1 MEAVKVDGH
10 GNKTVSMNIGGV
22 ERTYPCTKTGMEE
35 AYRHAE
41 TSGNQD
47 MISRTSAMF
56 EIEVLREDLEL
67 GDGDGRFAQIG
78 GYHRDVKRQDP
89 DGYESHHI
97 PSRGAQDEN
106 GEMLPTVSIT
116 YEDHKLTSS
125 FAGKQKT
132 VYHYAFPTTIPE
144 TKYQE
149 SVIRNI
155 EKGSSGYIEAIRSE
169 LLDLRSTTGH
179 RYDGGVSAYLDAV
192 IDMLATRGIP
202 KAKRKTE

>member
-1 MEAVKVDGH
+1 LNEYILIMDKILLVLQGGAVSTAGETGGGSAATGTGEQQPSGWCASNSMEAVKVDGH

-22 ERTYPCTKTGMEE
+22 ERTYPCTKAGMEE

-125 FAGKQKT
+125 FAGKQK
-132 VYHYAFPTTIPE
+132 
-144 TKYQE
+144 
-149 SVIRNI
+149 R
-155 EKGSSGYIEAIRSE
+155 
-169 LLDLRSTTGH
+169 
-179 RYDGGVSAYLDAV
+179 
-192 IDMLATRGIP
+192 
-202 KAKRKTE
+202 